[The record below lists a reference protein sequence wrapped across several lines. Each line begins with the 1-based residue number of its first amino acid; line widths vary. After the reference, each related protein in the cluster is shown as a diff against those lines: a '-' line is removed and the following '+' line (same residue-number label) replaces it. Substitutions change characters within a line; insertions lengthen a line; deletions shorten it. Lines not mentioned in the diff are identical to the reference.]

1 MHNKF
6 NFFIMK
12 KNILIFGL
20 ISGLIVTAMM
30 TASVISC
37 YKTQEFEGN
46 MILGFTVM
54 IIAFAFIFV
63 AIKNYRDK
71 FNEGAVSFGKAFKIG
86 MLITLIAST
95 LYVVAWLIIY
105 YNFFP
110 DFMDKFTA
118 HEIDQI
124 KSKGYSVTET
134 NEKIADL
141 NSMKEMYR
149 NPIVVV
155 LYTYLEIFPV
165 GLIIT
170 LISAF
175 FLKRKHKPAGF
186 APKITG

>member
-1 MHNKF
+1 
-6 NFFIMK
+6 MK